1 MFFLKPKLYAF
12 LWHLFI
18 SFVLFVCCALVLYF
32 FWYPS
37 IHFWV
42 NGGIEGLKIIFIV
55 DMFIGP
61 LLTLFTYQKTKLQK
75 EKISDFSI
83 IALIQLAALIY
94 GMRTVY
100 LDKPAFMFVTQG
112 GTASVVTLRDFRKN
126 YQGVFLH
133 DMPKITGV
141 LTAFQGKK
149 EDKNQG
155 YVPIS
160 EYMQAFSESQKKL
173 FFELEQKKS
182 FSTAENPFVLS
193 SDLEAFLKREGY
205 FIHLFGHYGEALIC
219 VDKNLHND
227 AVIKSNS
234 CDL

>member
-12 LWHLFI
+12 LWHILI
-18 SFVLFVCCALVLYF
+18 SFLLFVCCASILYF

-61 LLTLFTYQKTKLQK
+61 LLTLLTYQKTKPKK

-83 IALIQLAALIY
+83 IAIIQLAALIY

-112 GTASVVTLRDFRKN
+112 GTASVVTLRDFRKD
-126 YQGVFLH
+126 YRDVFLLN
-133 DMPKITGV
+133 MPKITGV
-141 LTAFQGKK
+141 STAFQGRK
-149 EDKNQG
+149 EDINQG
-155 YVPIS
+155 YVPINEKMS
-160 EYMQAFSESQKKL
+160 AFAEAQKKL
-173 FFELEQKKS
+173 L
-182 FSTAENPFVLS
+182 FSLTEIR
-193 SDLEAFLKREGY
+193 SDADIDVFLKREGY
-205 FIHLFGHYGEALIC
+205 FIHLFGHYGESLINI
-219 VDKNLHND
+219 DENLKNEKVKN
-227 AVIKSNS
+227 INY
-234 CDL
+234 